1 MRLVWQSHAKVE
13 LGEALKYYRD
23 QAGLDIAR
31 DFNQAA
37 MQAAQRLL
45 EYPELGVKTGHGAR
59 RFVLHDYPYTLIYRA
74 MPEAIIIVAVAHH
87 SRRPGYWAG
96 RRR

>member
-1 MRLVWQSHAKVE
+1 MRLAWQSQAKVE
-13 LGEALKYYRD
+13 FVEALKYYRD

-31 DFNQAA
+31 DFNQAT

-45 EYPELGVKTGHGAR
+45 DYPEMGVKTGHRAR
-59 RFVLHDYPYTLIYRA
+59 RFVLHDYPYTLVYRV
-74 MPEAIIIVAVAHH
+74 MPETIIIVAVAHH

-96 RRR
+96 RR

>member
-1 MRLVWQSHAKVE
+1 MRLVWQRQAKVE
-13 LGEALKYYRD
+13 FVEALKYYRD

-31 DFNQAA
+31 DFNQAT

-45 EYPELGVKTGHGAR
+45 EYPEMGARTGHGAR
-59 RFVLHDYPYTLIYRA
+59 RFFLHDYPYTLVYRV
-74 MPEAIIIVAVAHH
+74 MSETIVIVAVAHH

-96 RRR
+96 RR

>member
-1 MRLVWQSHAKVE
+1 MRLAWQSQARVE
-13 LGEALKYYRD
+13 FGEALKYYRD

-31 DFNQAA
+31 DFSHAT

-45 EYPELGVKTGHGAR
+45 EYPEMGVKTGHGAR
-59 RFVLHDYPYTLIYRA
+59 RFVMHDYPYTLVYRV

-96 RRR
+96 RR

>member
-1 MRLVWQSHAKVE
+1 MRLAWQSQAKVE
-13 LGEALKYYRD
+13 LGQALKYYRD

-31 DFNQAA
+31 DFNHAV

-45 EYPELGVKTGHGAR
+45 EYPELGAKTGHGAR
-59 RFVLHDYPYTLIYRA
+59 RFVLHDYPYTLAYPV
-74 MPEAIIIVAVAHH
+74 MPETIIIVAVAHH

-96 RRR
+96 RR

>member
-1 MRLVWQSHAKVE
+1 MRLVWQSHAKLE

-31 DFNQAA
+31 DFSQAT
-37 MQAAQRLL
+37 MQVAQRLL
-45 EYPELGVKTGHGAR
+45 RYPELGVKAGHGAR
-59 RFVLHDYPYTLIYRA
+59 RFVLHDYPYTLIYRVT
-74 MPEAIIIVAVAHH
+74 PEAIIIIAVTHH

-96 RRR
+96 RR

>member
-1 MRLVWQSHAKVE
+1 MRLAWQSQARVE
-13 LGEALKYYRD
+13 FGEALKYYRD

-31 DFNQAA
+31 DFNHAA

-45 EYPELGVKTGHGAR
+45 KYPEMGVKTGHGAR
-59 RFVLHDYPYTLIYRA
+59 RFVMHDYPYTLIYRV
-74 MPEAIIIVAVAHH
+74 MPETIIIVAVAHH

-96 RRR
+96 RR